1 MSLDVTGCHWMSQW
15 QESRGWGCL
24 SCGLLLNRGL
34 KQWEGLSKCLGAGI
48 GGSEDVRVRVMG
60 TCGKR
65 KFQPWDISCSG
76 PGHTANMNHR
86 GEGVGWSFWDRKAV
100 RMERTNQKDELQTK
114 EVL

>member
-1 MSLDVTGCHWMSQW
+1 MVHDNRDVTVAGKQGMGMSELW
-15 QESRGWGCL
+15 L
-24 SCGLLLNRGL
+24 AL
-34 KQWEGLSKCLGAGI
+34 KQRFEAKWEGLSKCLGAGI
-48 GGSEDVRVRVMG
+48 VGSEDVRVRVMG

-100 RMERTNQKDELQTK
+100 RMERTNQKEELQTK